1 MSTFATPKG
10 WTAART
16 AEAVVL
22 PRRHLLAIAVLM
34 CVPLP
39 LLSLAA
45 IVVPLPQLVER
56 AAATF
61 ISIAAPT
68 LDGEGPV
75 IRESKIA
82 VRSPEIVYDS
92 LEQHA
97 LPQMDD
103 ASPRAGSAAAA
114 RGIPARGGFAAT
126 PADTNT
132 VGGSH
137 VQPVEPGTGAD
148 DEPGDAGT
156 TGSGGDHG
164 SGDPSTGTT
173 APSGGQPSSD
183 AQPEPPSS
191 TPPAPGEGGAGSG
204 GSAGGSGGG
213 TQNPPSGGG
222 TPPDNRGGS
231 TGEPGTGSGS
241 PPESP
246 PAGDGV
252 PPGGGRGRP

>member
-1 MSTFATPKG
+1 MSTFATPKS
-10 WTAART
+10 WTAAGT
-16 AEAVVL
+16 AEAVAL
-22 PRRHLLAIAVLM
+22 PRRHLLAIAILM

-45 IVVPLPQLVER
+45 MVVPLPQLIER

-61 ISIAAPT
+61 ISIASPT

-75 IRESKIA
+75 MRESKIA

-97 LPQMDD
+97 LSQMDD

-114 RGIPARGGFAAT
+114 RDIPARGGFAAT

-132 VGGSH
+132 VGASP

-148 DEPGDAGT
+148 GEGGGAGT
-156 TGSGGDHG
+156 TASGGDQGSGG
-164 SGDPSTGTT
+164 PSTGTT

-191 TPPAPGEGGAGSG
+191 TPPAPGKGGAGSG
-204 GSAGGSGGG
+204 GGADGSGGG
-213 TQNPPSGGG
+213 TKNPPSGGG
-222 TPPDNRGGS
+222 TPPDNRGGG
-231 TGEPGTGSGS
+231 TGKPGTGSGS